1 MFFVNPNYNINME
14 YIRSPHCE
22 CAQYSDIDSVS
33 FEKRKSLKFYWQKGY
48 IYTQGKTTECSCH
61 KRFRL
66 GSRYDILSLQFGLPS
81 YQDLSQLKYMGPGDA
96 YKKLKAV
103 PAIVD
108 KHPIRDLIVYCTGIE
123 GNQKTTSAAKVI
135 YDIVTSNKTVEYI
148 LFPDL
153 INKMLSFEFDQTPYL
168 TTDFL
173 FIDDVFEGE
182 TVNFKNTYNAFYNLL
197 LKRRKP
203 TILISSWNQ
212 EMLFSDKGKQ
222 LPSFNPDMLNKIF
235 NRINNKAHKSVI
247 EFNDNVEKLRVMEQI
262 GDEPVDLWS
271 L

>member
-1 MFFVNPNYNINME
+1 M
-14 YIRSPHCE
+14 
-22 CAQYSDIDSVS
+22 
-33 FEKRKSLKFYWQKGY
+33 
-48 IYTQGKTTECSCH
+48 
-61 KRFRL
+61 
-66 GSRYDILSLQFGLPS
+66 
-81 YQDLSQLKYMGPGDA
+81 
-96 YKKLKAV
+96 
-103 PAIVD
+103 
-108 KHPIRDLIVYCTGIE
+108 IVYCTGIE

-247 EFNDNVEKLRVMEQI
+247 EFNDNVEKLRVMEQV